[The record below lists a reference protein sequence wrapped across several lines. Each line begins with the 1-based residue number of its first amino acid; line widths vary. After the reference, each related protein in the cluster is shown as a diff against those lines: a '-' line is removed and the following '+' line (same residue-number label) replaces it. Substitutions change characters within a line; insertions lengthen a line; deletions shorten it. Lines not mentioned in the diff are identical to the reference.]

1 MSAYSSQ
8 EYPLDRCKEDFKNIL
23 KGTKREGIEKLL
35 KYIEQ
40 KTDFYT
46 APMVT
51 ANGEDIREGAL
62 LRYSLTVYSRL
73 MMAFSQENMLQEE
86 GRRCKD
92 EAELKRVCDSI
103 AIIGLLHGLFM
114 ANYYQRVTC
123 QTLNPDTAAFEEVTS
138 VKLRDDIL
146 GYGKG
151 EETVYILSG
160 FLKLSRDEAFA
171 IRFHSEDLTD
181 ANTERV
187 FRRSPLALMLRIAI
201 LQTIYLDKH

>member
-8 EYPLDRCKEDFKNIL
+8 EFPLERCKEEFKKIL
-23 KGTKREGIEKLL
+23 KGTKRDGIEKLL

-51 ANGEDIREGAL
+51 PNGEDPREGAL

-73 MMAFSQENMLQEE
+73 MVAFSQENMLQEE

-92 EAELKRVCDSI
+92 ETELKRVCDSI
-103 AIIGLLHGLFM
+103 AIVGLLHGLFM
-114 ANYYQRVTC
+114 ANYFQRVTR
-123 QTLNPDTAAFEEVTS
+123 QVINPDTAAFEDVTG
-138 VKLRDDIL
+138 VELRDDIL
-146 GYGKG
+146 GYGQG

-160 FLKLSRDEAFA
+160 FLKLSREEAFA
-171 IRFHSEDLTD
+171 IRFHSEDL
-181 ANTERV
+181 ASAGTERV

-201 LQTIYLDKH
+201 LQTFYFDKH